1 MTRYTTATLYRE
13 DPSPRGVFDRP
24 TRQERTVY
32 CTLRSVG
39 MRESYEAMAHGL
51 RPELVLVLSQDFE
64 YQGETGAVVE
74 GVDYTILRTYVTAA
88 DGIELTLQRK
98 EDVG

>member
-1 MTRYTTATLYRE
+1 MKRQTVATLYRE

-24 TRQERTVY
+24 LRQERKVY
-32 CTLRSVG
+32 CALRSVG

-51 RPELVLVLSQDFE
+51 RPELVIVLAHDFE
-64 YQGETGAVVE
+64 YRGETGALVD
-74 GVDYTILRTYVTAA
+74 GVDYTILRTYITTA